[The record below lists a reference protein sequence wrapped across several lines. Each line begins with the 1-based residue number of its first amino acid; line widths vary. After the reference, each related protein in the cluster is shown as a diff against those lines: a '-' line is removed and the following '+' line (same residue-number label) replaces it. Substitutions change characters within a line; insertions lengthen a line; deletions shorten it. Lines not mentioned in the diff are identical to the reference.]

1 MPHDGHVGAFKF
13 GMTYGMI
20 RAICMRVTPNVE
32 LVKPALWR
40 EYFDLLGRDKEASR
54 MLAQRLFPDM
64 FDKLTRKMDHQRA
77 EAMLIAW
84 WGARPPIGKNW

>member
-1 MPHDGHVGAFKF
+1 MAF
-13 GMTYGMI
+13 GMI
-20 RAICMRVTPNVE
+20 RAICARVTPDIE
-32 LVKPALWR
+32 LVAPAVWR
-40 EYFDLLGRDKEASR
+40 EYFDLIGKDKEASR
-54 MLAQRLFPDM
+54 LMAIRLFPDM